1 MIENVQ
7 RSFKNSPSL
16 KVLIILVIALLLL
29 IPRFN
34 IESLVQERKGLQDEV
49 ISQIHDQ
56 WASEQTFSGPI
67 FTVPYQELLNKGTK
81 NEAIETRY
89 VYLLPENLKIDGE
102 IIPEERKI
110 NIYKAIVYN
119 SELSFKG
126 DFDLSQIEE
135 LQIDSA
141 KIQWDKASVN
151 FGITDPRGI
160 TSISN
165 LNYGEEQAAIKPG
178 LSNRQMKFPNGLHAS
193 IKGLQ
198 ADQSFPFSGQI
209 SLKGSTGLYF
219 TPFAKNTEV
228 NIQSPW
234 KDPGFKGAFLPTERK
249 ITDEGFTSTWKILEY
264 NRSLQHVWD
273 NYIETGAKWRM
284 GVDLIDQVNIYQKV
298 TRSVKYATLIIALTF
313 TFFFFFEILKKLKI
327 HPIQYTIVGFALL
340 IFYVLL
346 LALSEHMSFG
356 VSFLVSAIGIVSIT
370 TYYFYFISKSKAVTT
385 AFGFMFSSIYFFIY
399 VILNIES
406 HSLLIGSLG
415 LFVLIALIMHF
426 TRKIDWYNLNRKT
439 IST

>member
-1 MIENVQ
+1 MTENVQ
-7 RSFKNSPSL
+7 RSFKNSPTL

-34 IESLVQERKGLQDEV
+34 IESLVEERKELQDQV

-67 FTVPYQELLNKGTK
+67 FTVPYEELLNEGTK
-81 NEAIETRY
+81 NESIETRFI
-89 VYLLPENLKIDGE
+89 YLLPENLKINGK

-119 SELSFKG
+119 SDLNFEG
-126 DFDLSQIEE
+126 DFDLKAIEE

-141 KIQWDKASVN
+141 MIQWEKSTVN
-151 FGITDPRGI
+151 FGVTDPRGI
-160 TSISN
+160 TSISS
-165 LNYGEEQAAIKPG
+165 LNYNGSQSHIEPG
-178 LSNRQMKFPNGLHAS
+178 LSNRQLKFPNGLHAAL
-193 IKGLQ
+193 KGMNP
-198 ADQSFPFSGQI
+198 DQKIQFSGNI
-209 SLKGSTGLYF
+209 AMKGSTGLYF

-228 NIQSPW
+228 TIQSPW

-249 ITDEGFTSTWKILEY
+249 ITDEGFTSTWKVLEY
-264 NRSLQHVWD
+264 NRSLQHVWN
-273 NYIETGAKWRM
+273 NYIETGTKWRM

-298 TRSVKYATLIIALTF
+298 TRSVKYTTLIIALTF

-346 LALSEHMSFG
+346 LALSEHLTFG
-356 VSFLVSAIGIVSIT
+356 ISFLVSAIGIVAIT
-370 TYYFYFISKSKAVTT
+370 TYYFYFISKSRAVTT
-385 AFGFMFSSIYFFIY
+385 AFGLLFSSIYFFIY

-426 TRKIDWYNLNRKT
+426 TRKIDWYNLNKKAIT
-439 IST
+439 S

>member
-1 MIENVQ
+1 MTENVQ
-7 RSFKNSPSL
+7 RSFKNSPTL

-29 IPRFN
+29 ISRFN
-34 IESLVQERKGLQDEV
+34 IESLVAERKGLQDEV

-67 FTVPYQELLNKGTK
+67 FTVPYEELLNEGTK
-81 NEAIETRY
+81 NEAIETRFI
-89 VYLLPENLKIDGE
+89 YLLPENLKINGE
-102 IIPEERKI
+102 ILPEERKI
-110 NIYKAIVYN
+110 NIYKAIVFN
-119 SELSFKG
+119 SDLSFEG
-126 DFDLSQIEE
+126 DFNLEDIEE

-141 KIQWDKASVN
+141 KIQWEKATVN

-160 TSISN
+160 TSISELKYN
-165 LNYGEEQAAIKPG
+165 GSQSPIEPG
-178 LSNRQMKFPNGLHAS
+178 LSNRQIKFQNGLHAS
-193 IKGLQ
+193 LKGMTP
-198 ADQSFPFSGQI
+198 DKKVSFSGKI
-209 SLKGSTGLYF
+209 AMKGSTGLYF
-219 TPFAKNTEV
+219 NPFAKNTEV
-228 NIQSPW
+228 NIKSPW

-249 ITDEGFTSTWKILEY
+249 ITDKGFTSTWKVLEY
-264 NRSLQHVWD
+264 NRSLQHVSD
-273 NYIETGAKWRM
+273 NYLEAGNKWRM

-346 LALSEHMSFG
+346 LALSEHLSFG
-356 VSFLVSAIGIVSIT
+356 LSFLVSAVGIVTIT
-370 TYYFYFISKSKAVTT
+370 TYYFYFISKSRAVTT

-426 TRKIDWYNLNRKT
+426 TRKIDWYNLNGKAIT
-439 IST
+439 S